1 MSGTARQV
9 RLHDG
14 ASVPA
19 LGQGTWRMGSN
30 RAARKDERDSL
41 RLGIELGMAVID
53 TAEMYGDG
61 ASEQLVGE
69 AIAGLRDKV
78 FLVSKVLPGNA
89 TKDGVRRSCQASLKR
104 LGTDRIDLYLLHW
117 RGGVALAETI
127 DGFEALRRD
136 GLIGDWGVSNF
147 DVDDMLALVGLA
159 RPRGCLANQVL
170 YNLDYRGVEFDLLRY
185 SQDQG
190 VPLMAYSPV
199 GQGGALLHHAA
210 LGRVAGKHGKTPAQ
224 IALAWTLRHPNVI
237 SIPKAAS
244 AEHVRQN
251 AEAISI
257 VLEDE
262 DLAALDQAF
271 PPPTCK
277 MPLGML

>member
-1 MSGTARQV
+1 MSGTARRV
-9 RLHDG
+9 RLHNGD
-14 ASVPA
+14 SVPA
-19 LGQGTWRMGSN
+19 FGQGTWRMGSD
-30 RAARKDERDSL
+30 RAAWQEERASL
-41 RLGIELGMAVID
+41 RLGIELGMTLID

-61 ASEQLVGE
+61 AAEQLVGE
-69 AIAGLRDKV
+69 AIAGRRDEV
-78 FLVSKVLPGNA
+78 FLVSKVLPNNA
-89 TKDGVRRSCQASLKR
+89 TKQGVRRSCQASLKR

-117 RGGVALAETI
+117 RGSVAIAETI

-147 DVDDMLALVGLA
+147 DVDDMQALVGLA

-170 YNLDYRGVEFDLLRY
+170 YNLEHRGIEFDLLRY
-185 SQDQG
+185 SHDQG

-199 GQGGALLHHAA
+199 GQGGGLLADPV
-210 LGRVAGKHGKTPAQ
+210 LGRIAGKHGKTPAQ

-237 SIPKAAS
+237 SIPKASSPA
-244 AEHVRQN
+244 HVRQN

-257 VLEDE
+257 VLEEE

-271 PPPTCK
+271 PPPARK
-277 MPLGML
+277 IPLEML

>member
-1 MSGTARQV
+1 MSGTARRV

-14 ASVPA
+14 SSVPA
-19 LGQGTWRMGSN
+19 LGQGTWRMGAD
-30 RAARKDERDSL
+30 RAAWQEECRSL
-41 RLGIELGMAVID
+41 RLGIELGMTLID
-53 TAEMYGDG
+53 TAEMYSDG

-69 AIAGLRDKV
+69 AIAGVRDQV
-78 FLVSKVLPGNA
+78 FLVSKVLPSNA
-89 TKDGVRRSCQASLKR
+89 TKAGIRRSCQASLKR
-104 LGTDRIDLYLLHW
+104 LGTERIDLYLLHW
-117 RGGVALAETI
+117 RGSVALAETI

-147 DVDDMLALVGLA
+147 DVVDMLALVGLA

-170 YNLDYRGVEFDLLRY
+170 YNLEHRGIEFDLLRY
-185 SQDQG
+185 SHDQG

-199 GQGGALLHHAA
+199 GQGGGLLRAA
-210 LGRVAGKHGKTPAQ
+210 VLGRLAGKHGRTPAQ

-244 AEHVRQN
+244 AAHVREN
-251 AEAISI
+251 AEASSI
-257 VLEDE
+257 VLDDE

-271 PPPTCK
+271 PPPVRKTT
-277 MPLGML
+277 LEII

>member
-1 MSGTARQV
+1 MSGTARR

-14 ASVPA
+14 SSVPA
-19 LGQGTWRMGSN
+19 LGQGTWRMGGD
-30 RAARKDERDSL
+30 RATWQDECRSL
-41 RLGIELGMAVID
+41 RLGIELGMTLID

-61 ASEQLVGE
+61 AAEQLVGE
-69 AIAGLRDKV
+69 AIAGRRDEV
-78 FLVSKVLPGNA
+78 FLVSKVLPSNA
-89 TKDGVRRSCQASLKR
+89 TKQGVRRSCQASLKR

-117 RGGVALAETI
+117 RGSVAIAETI

-147 DVDDMLALVGLA
+147 DVADMQALVGLA

-170 YNLDYRGVEFDLLRY
+170 YNLEHRGIEFDLLRY
-185 SQDQG
+185 SHDQG

-199 GQGGALLHHAA
+199 GQGGALLDAPV
-210 LGRVAGKHGKTPAQ
+210 LSRLAGKHGRTPAQ

-244 AEHVRQN
+244 AAHVREN
-251 AEAISI
+251 AEASAI

-262 DLAALDQAF
+262 DLAALDEAF
-271 PPPTCK
+271 PPPARKTA
-277 MPLGML
+277 LEII

>member
-1 MSGTARQV
+1 MSALARRV

-14 ASVPA
+14 SSVPA
-19 LGQGTWRMGSN
+19 LGQGTWRMGSD
-30 RAARKDERDSL
+30 RAAWEAERDSL
-41 RLGIELGMAVID
+41 RLGLDLGMTLID

-61 ASEQLVGE
+61 ASEKLVGE
-69 AIAGLRDKV
+69 AIAGRRDEV
-78 FLVSKVLPGNA
+78 FLVSKVLPGNSTRA
-89 TKDGVRRSCQASLKR
+89 GVRRSCQASLKR

-127 DGFEALRRD
+127 DGFESLRRD

-147 DVDDMLALVGLA
+147 DIGDMLALVGLA

-170 YNLDYRGVEFDLLRY
+170 YNLEHRGIEFDLIRY
-185 SQDQG
+185 SHDQG
-190 VPLMAYSPV
+190 LPLMAYSPV
-199 GQGGALLHHAA
+199 GQGGGLLQHAV
-210 LGRVAGKHGKTPAQ
+210 LKRIAGKHGVTPAQ

-244 AEHVRQN
+244 AAHVREN
-251 AEAISI
+251 AAAVSI

-271 PPPTCK
+271 PPPAGK
-277 MPLGML
+277 VVLEIL